1 MNFWESIITATAAL
15 RSNRLRS
22 LLTMLGIII
31 GVGAVIAMVAIG
43 EGSRRRINE
52 RLKGL
57 GTNLLIVRPGSQSMG
72 RAVLAAGSSI
82 NLKEEDA
89 EAIRKNSPWVEDYS
103 AELSRNAQIKFSNK
117 NINTSVIGSTESY
130 SRVRNFT
137 IARGRF
143 FTAEELKARAKVAIL
158 GQTAA
163 DQLFGTASPIGQ
175 NIKINGQNFHVI
187 GLFEK
192 KGSSG
197 MQDQDDNIV
206 IPLSTAQMRLFGLDF
221 INSIALLIKD
231 QAPMDEAVFDVERTL
246 RKLHR
251 LRSDQE
257 NDFSIRNMSDIV
269 TTAQET
275 SATLSLLLASIAAI
289 SLIVGGIGIMNIMV
303 VSVTERTKEIGIRK
317 AIGAKRRDIMAQF
330 LVEALMI
337 CLLGGFLGILCG
349 VGSSYFLRYNA
360 GWAVVITPDSILLSF
375 GLSVAIGIFFGFY
388 PAWKA
393 ANANVIDALRYE

>member
-1 MNFWESIITATAAL
+1 MNFWESILTAFTAL

-43 EGSRRRINE
+43 EGSKQRINE
-52 RLKGL
+52 RLKNL

-82 NLKEEDA
+82 TLKTEDGD
-89 EAIRKNSPWVEDYS
+89 AIKERSEWVQDFSP
-103 AELSRNAQIKFSNK
+103 ELSRNSQIKFENK
-117 NINTSVIGSTESY
+117 NVNTSVIGALVSY
-130 SRVRNFT
+130 PRVRNFT
-137 IARGRF
+137 LSKGRF
-143 FTAEELKARAKVAIL
+143 FSEEELRARSKVAVI
-158 GQTAA
+158 GQTVA
-163 DQLFGTASPIGQ
+163 DQLFERAPPVGQ
-175 NIKINGQNFHVI
+175 TIKINGQNFHVI

-192 KGSSG
+192 KGSAG
-197 MQDQDDNIV
+197 NQDQDDQIV
-206 IPLSTAQMRLFGLDF
+206 IPLTTAQQRLFGLDF
-221 INSIALLIKD
+221 VSSIAVMAKD
-231 QAPMDEAVFDVERTL
+231 NAPQEDLTFDIERTL
-246 RKLHR
+246 RRQHR

-257 NDFSIRNMSDIV
+257 NDFSIRNLSDIV
-269 TTAQET
+269 ATAQET

-330 LVEALMI
+330 LIEALMI
-337 CLLGGFLGILCG
+337 CLLGGMLGIIAG
-349 VGSSYFLRYNA
+349 TGTAMFLKYQA
-360 GWAVVITPDSILLSF
+360 GWTVVITVNSIILSF

-393 ANANVIDALRYE
+393 SNSNVIDALRYE

>member
-1 MNFWESIITATAAL
+1 MNFWESIITATTAL

-43 EGSRRRINE
+43 EGSRKRINE
-52 RLKGL
+52 RLRGL

-72 RAVLAAGSSI
+72 RTVLAAGSSI
-82 NLKEEDA
+82 NLKEDDA
-89 EAIRKNSPWVEDYS
+89 AAIQKNSPWIEDYS
-103 AELSRNAQIKFSNK
+103 AELSRNAQIKFANK
-117 NINTSVIGSTESY
+117 NINSSVIGSSTSY

-137 IARGRF
+137 LAKGRF
-143 FTAEELKARAKVAIL
+143 FNSDELKSRSKVAIL
-158 GQTAA
+158 GQTVA
-163 DQLFGTASPIGQ
+163 DHLFGGLSPVGQ

-187 GLFEK
+187 GLFDK
-192 KGSSG
+192 KGSTG
-197 MQDQDDNIV
+197 MGDQDDNIV
-206 IPLSTAQMRLFGLDF
+206 IPLTTAQMRLFGLDF
-221 INSIALLIKD
+221 INSIALQIKD
-231 QAPMDEAVFDVERTL
+231 NAPMDEAVFDVERTL

-251 LRSDQE
+251 LRYDQE

-269 TTAQET
+269 ATAQET

-337 CLLGGFLGILCG
+337 CLMGGFLGIMAG
-349 VGSSYFLRYNA
+349 AGAAYFLKYNA
-360 GWAVVITPDSILLSF
+360 GWSIVITVDSIFLSF

>member
-1 MNFWESIITATAAL
+1 MNFWESILTAFTAL

-43 EGSRRRINE
+43 EGSKQRINE
-52 RLKGL
+52 RMKNL

-82 NLKEEDA
+82 TLRAEDGDAIKERSEWVQDF
-89 EAIRKNSPWVEDYS
+89 SP
-103 AELSRNAQIKFSNK
+103 ELSRNSQIKFENK
-117 NINTSVIGSTESY
+117 NVNTSVIGTSASY
-130 SRVRNFT
+130 PRVRNFSL
-137 IARGRF
+137 AKGRF
-143 FTAEELKARAKVAIL
+143 FNEEELRSKSKVAVI
-158 GQTAA
+158 GQTVA
-163 DQLFGTASPIGQ
+163 DQLFERLPPIGQ
-175 NIKINGQNFHVI
+175 TVKVNGQNFYVI

-192 KGSSG
+192 KGSTG
-197 MQDQDDNIV
+197 NQDQDDQIV
-206 IPLSTAQMRLFGLDF
+206 IPLTTAQQRLFGLDY
-221 INSIALLIKD
+221 INSLAIMAKD
-231 QAPMDEAVFDVERTL
+231 NAPQEEITFDIERTL
-246 RKLHR
+246 RRQHR
-251 LRSDQE
+251 LRADQE

-269 TTAQET
+269 ATAQET

-330 LVEALMI
+330 LIEALMI
-337 CLLGGFLGILCG
+337 CLLGGLLGIIAG
-349 VGSSYFLRYNA
+349 TGSAFFLKLNA
-360 GWAVVITPDSILLSF
+360 GWAIVITANSIILSF
-375 GLSVAIGIFFGFY
+375 SLSVAIGIFFGFY

-393 ANANVIDALRYE
+393 ANSHVIDALRYE

>member
-1 MNFWESIITATAAL
+1 MNFWESIMTAFVAL

-57 GTNLLIVRPGSQSMG
+57 GTNLLLVRPGSQSTG
-72 RAVLAAGSSI
+72 RTVLAAGSSI
-82 NLKEEDA
+82 SLTEVDA
-89 EAIRKNSPWVEDYS
+89 LALRKSSAWIENFS
-103 AELSRNAQIKFSNK
+103 AELSRNAQIKFGNK
-117 NINTSVIGSTESY
+117 NMNTSVIGCTPSY
-130 SRVRNFT
+130 PGVRNFT
-137 IARGRF
+137 LAEGRF
-143 FTAEELKARAKVAIL
+143 FNLEELSARSKVAVI
-158 GQTAA
+158 GQTVA
-163 DQLFGTASPIGQ
+163 DQLFDRGSPVGQ
-175 NIKINGQNFHVI
+175 IIKINGQNFHII
-187 GLFEK
+187 GRLEK

-197 MQDQDDNIV
+197 TQDQDDNV
-206 IPLSTAQMRLFGLDF
+206 AIPLSTAQMRLFGLDF
-221 INSIALLIKD
+221 INSIALQIKD
-231 QAPMDEAVFDVERTL
+231 NSPVDDVVFDIERTL
-246 RKLHR
+246 RKQHR

-269 TTAQET
+269 ATAQET

-330 LVEALMI
+330 LIEALMI
-337 CLLGGFLGILCG
+337 CLLGGFLGILSG
-349 VGSSYFLRYNA
+349 AGMALFLQFNA
-360 GWAVVITPDSILLSF
+360 GWSVVITVESILLSF

-393 ANANVIDALRYE
+393 AKANVIDALRYE